1 MRIAGLFLNPYWLPV
16 NSPEGPRN
24 RADSK
29 EAECADETSPETL
42 SGGKKKARFTKKAC
56 RKSISPARKTRS
68 GTVPQTVSDVHGN

>member
-56 RKSISPARKTRS
+56 PKKYFSSEK
-68 GTVPQTVSDVHGN
+68 N